1 MKLAIT
7 VACIFIDLHD
17 LDLTVKFFSLEIEV
31 HTSLDVFNELY
42 PDQQK
47 ILEAYISMNK
57 LTIHNIQ
64 QSERLIIAN
73 SNYPFSLSEVDKTV

>member
-7 VACIFIDLHD
+7 DACIFIDLHE

-47 ILEAYISMNK
+47 ILKAYIK
-57 LTIHNIQ
+57 H
-64 QSERLIIAN
+64 E
-73 SNYPFSLSEVDKTV
+73 